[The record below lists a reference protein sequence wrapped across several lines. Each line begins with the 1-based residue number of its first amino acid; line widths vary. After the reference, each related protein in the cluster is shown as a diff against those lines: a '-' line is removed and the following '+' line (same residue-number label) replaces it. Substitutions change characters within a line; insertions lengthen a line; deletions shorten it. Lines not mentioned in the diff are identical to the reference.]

1 MVSMVAP
8 VRNPT
13 WPDRVE
19 SEWTVDMLDE
29 LPDDGRRYELLDGT
43 LLVSPAPIPLH
54 QQAVVELLL
63 ALSAACPS
71 DHRVYVAPLDW
82 QPDGS
87 TSLQPDLLVVRK
99 DRVGPRSITERPTL
113 VVEIASPGSARIDRT
128 SKHSRYAEGGIEQ
141 YWIVDPAVP
150 SIRVYD
156 LVDGDYVLQVESL
169 GDAPLTVSGPIAV
182 TVVPQQLVEP

>member
-1 MVSMVAP
+1 MVGMVAP
-8 VRNPT
+8 GRITT

-128 SKHSRYAEGGIEQ
+128 SKLSRYAEGGIEQ

-150 SIRVYD
+150 SLRVYD